1 MNAELRDEIELTLR
15 NAASEAEAMARH
27 ETNTAKRIAW
37 LQHARNIR
45 RTLVKVEA
53 LVGAGMRKT

>member
-15 NAASEAEAMARH
+15 NAATEAEAQARH
-27 ETNTAKRIAW
+27 ATDTPTRIAW

-53 LVGAGMRKT
+53 LVGVGMRKT